1 VPEKNTKAK
10 LNQFLKRYVLS
21 GEDYELWNVNK
32 EKKTVTFF
40 QQYKKHKIYDNEN
53 GMIIAHLNDK
63 GEIVSYEQTMLG
75 SVKTLDDEQDV
86 LSPLKALEN
95 LFLKDELKKKDKVT
109 DVEFG
114 YYTFDLPLLNSQVL
128 APTWHI
134 VVNGDTS
141 YFVNA
146 FEGQIIKKGNK

>member
-1 VPEKNTKAK
+1 
-10 LNQFLKRYVLS
+10 
-21 GEDYELWNVNK
+21 
-32 EKKTVTFF
+32 
-40 QQYKKHKIYDNEN
+40 
-53 GMIIAHLNDK
+53 
-63 GEIVSYEQTMLG
+63 
-75 SVKTLDDEQDV
+75 
-86 LSPLKALEN
+86 
-95 LFLKDELKKKDKVT
+95 LKKKDKVT

>member
-1 VPEKNTKAK
+1 
-10 LNQFLKRYVLS
+10 
-21 GEDYELWNVNK
+21 
-32 EKKTVTFF
+32 
-40 QQYKKHKIYDNEN
+40 
-53 GMIIAHLNDK
+53 MIIAHLNDK
-63 GEIVSYEQTMLG
+63 GEIISYEQTMLG

-86 LSPLKALEN
+86 LTPLKALEN
-95 LFLKDELKKKDKVT
+95 LFLKGELKKKDSVT
-109 DVEFG
+109 NVEFG

-146 FEGQIIKKGNK
+146 FEGQIIKKEINKYLE